1 MNKKDEDYLNDVF
14 EDNPVGKK
22 RVMGMIERSSDDL
35 VTSLV
40 IGVSFIVL
48 CIGFGIIIGRSL

>member
-40 IGVSFIVL
+40 IGFSFVVL